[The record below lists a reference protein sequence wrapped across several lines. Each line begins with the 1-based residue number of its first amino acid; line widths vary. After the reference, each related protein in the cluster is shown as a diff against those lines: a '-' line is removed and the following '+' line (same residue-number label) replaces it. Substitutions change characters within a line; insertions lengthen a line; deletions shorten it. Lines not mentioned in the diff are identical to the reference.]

1 MVKYSFLDESF
12 TSLSR
17 KLSNYTP
24 EQRKRIVEKLIS
36 SGQLY
41 SPLEYSQKMING
53 QKQRLAKIAKQNG
66 RKLRILHSDNFE
78 DFRILPSHNI
88 KLIAKPVPEWDDSV
102 NKVTTA
108 AYRNSIRG
116 KDTVVLPKI
125 NNKSNLLHGD
135 TATHEA
141 DEYSTMFSLAK
152 RLNLSPGE
160 ISYLTTLYNK
170 TSPGKHNLGVLKRE
184 LKRRSKLNA
193 VYGYNYSQRD
203 INEINH
209 NNVSIKILLKY
220 LGSIKDSEKDLL
232 RNKVTKSDSLKI
244 LKQQKETI
252 ENFIKRKYEI
262 SKMPEGL
269 LKSIRKQKLDQ
280 DIANYNIHLDANRK
294 PLKFNA

>member
-1 MVKYSFLDESF
+1 MTKYSFLDESF

-41 SPLEYSQKMING
+41 SPLEYSQKMISG
-53 QKQRLAKIAKQNG
+53 QKQRLAKIAKQNS
-66 RKLRILHSDNFE
+66 RNLRILDADKFDYLSTV
-78 DFRILPSHNI
+78 PATNI
-88 KLIAKPVPEWDDSV
+88 KLMKKPISYWDGSID
-102 NKVTTA
+102 KYATA
-108 AYRNSIRG
+108 SYRNSVRG
-116 KDTVVLPKI
+116 QDTVVLPKI
-125 NNKSNLLHGD
+125 NNKNNLSHGD
-135 TATHEA
+135 AAHHEA

-152 RLNLSPGE
+152 RLKLNPNE
-160 ISYLTTLYNK
+160 VSYLTTLHNV
-170 TSPGKHNLGVLKRE
+170 TTPGKHNLGVLKRE
-184 LKRRSKLNA
+184 IKRRNKLSNI
-193 VYGYNYSQRD
+193 YGFNFPKRD

-209 NNVSIKILLKY
+209 NNVSIKTLLKY
-220 LGSIKDSEKDLL
+220 MGSIRNSEKELL
-232 RNKVTKSDSLKI
+232 KNKVTRSDALKI

-252 ENFIKRKYEI
+252 ESFIDRKYEI

-294 PLKFNA
+294 LLKFNT